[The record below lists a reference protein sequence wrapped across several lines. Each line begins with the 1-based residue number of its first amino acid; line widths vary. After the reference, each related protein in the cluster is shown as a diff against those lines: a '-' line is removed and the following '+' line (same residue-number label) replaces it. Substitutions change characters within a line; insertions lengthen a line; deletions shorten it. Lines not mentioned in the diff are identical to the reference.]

1 MELFD
6 VIKKMFDT
14 DEKWSQIPNW
24 DKNRYFFMIN
34 RIMSIQFPNIAHQF
48 NHIKINPVSTV
59 DWWHGNLRN
68 VYKKYPQWVFT
79 SAKAIKEKN
88 KKVEINEEVKKLIK
102 EKFEISE
109 REINELREFWPDKFK
124 KFCDSI
130 ESQISTLE
138 GKNTDI

>member
-14 DEKWSQIPNW
+14 DAKWAEVPNW

-48 NHIKINPVSTV
+48 NHVKISPIPTV

-68 VYKKYPQWVFT
+68 VYKKSPQWVFT
-79 SAKAIKEKN
+79 SVKSIKEKN
-88 KKVEINEEVKKLIK
+88 KKIEINEEVRKLIK
-102 EKFEISE
+102 ERFEVSE
-109 REINELREFWPDKFK
+109 REIREAREFWPKEFEN
-124 KFCDSI
+124 FCKSI
-130 ESQISTLE
+130 ESQISTVDV
-138 GKNTDI
+138 KKTDI